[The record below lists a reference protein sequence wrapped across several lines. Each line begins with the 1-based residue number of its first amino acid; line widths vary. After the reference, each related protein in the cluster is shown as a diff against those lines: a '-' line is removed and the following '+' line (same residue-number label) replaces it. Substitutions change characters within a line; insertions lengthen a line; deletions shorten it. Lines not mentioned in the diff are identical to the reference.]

1 MKTLIFAGSNR
12 ADSLHRNMAAQVAA
26 LSPGAATLIELRDF
40 PMPLYD
46 GDLEAAQG
54 IPANAL
60 RFKRLIAEHDTIV
73 IASPEYN
80 GFFPALIKNAIDWAT
95 RPQPGEMHSQVFC
108 GKRVVLVSASPG
120 PGGGRRGLVQLREQM
135 EILGATV
142 VGEVAV
148 PKALSADL
156 GAVARRVVEVV
167 ENAETAAAA

>member
-1 MKTLIFAGSNR
+1 MKTLIFAGSTR
-12 ADSLHRNMAAQVAA
+12 ADSLHRSLAMQVAA
-26 LSPGAATLIELRDF
+26 LAPGATLIELRDF

-46 GDLEAAQG
+46 GDLEADQG

-60 RFKRLIAEHDTIV
+60 RFKRLISEHDTIV

-95 RPQPGEMHSQVFC
+95 RPEPGEMHSQVFR

-120 PGGGRRGLVQLREQM
+120 QGGGRRGLVQLREQM
-135 EILGATV
+135 ENLGARV

-148 PKALSADL
+148 PKALSADFED
-156 GAVARRVVEVV
+156 VARRVVDLVQTRD
-167 ENAETAAAA
+167 TAAAA